1 MEMFTVDNLFEFYER
16 YNRLPNMQKEIL
28 NHNSFKGTIDEYA
41 LQLGYGAPASM
52 PFRKATEELNA
63 LGLIAVTVI
72 SKGRKTGLIKTFD
85 IPSKEDWVKRLLEIP
100 VDCLKKKKIGMDRRG
115 NDLREIANKRRHE
128 YYLNSKN

>member
-1 MEMFTVDNLFEFYER
+1 MFTVDNLFEFYER

-41 LQLGYGAPASM
+41 LKLGYGAPASM
-52 PFRKATEELNA
+52 PFRKAAEELNT
-63 LGLIAVTVI
+63 LGLITITVI
-72 SKGRKTGLIKTFD
+72 TKGRKTGLIKTFD